1 MSTSVNSS
9 TSTSALSSLSAKTG
23 MAGLVSG
30 LDTESLV
37 ENLTS
42 SNRSKIAKQQQS
54 VQKMEWKQTAYRN
67 VSKALKEFQSK
78 YLDVLSTTNLRSTA
92 SFNTVAASTTS
103 TKLSVAST
111 SAANT
116 GSITITNVT
125 QLATNQTITGA
136 NSATTPLTGTTDA
149 DISGLLNDITADGS
163 KSFLLKLD
171 GQVRTITL
179 DADFVAAAGSTNGEF
194 QTAMQGKIDDAFG
207 KKSVDAGG
215 GSVVNVSLVDGKLGF
230 SASGSQL
237 TVNALSSESATLT
250 KLGLTDGQTDR
261 LDTYETLADLPL
273 ATSATAVDGEFKF
286 SINGKAFS
294 FKTTDSLSS
303 VMSKINSSDA
313 GVTMSYSSITDKFT
327 LTATRSGTGD
337 NVVVEDT
344 SGNLMNAFGLAGI
357 EGVDTVTT
365 AGKNAE
371 LTVNGQAIVR
381 TSNSIQVDGVKI
393 DLLATTDIDEELT
406 ISMKTDTSSL
416 KDTIKNFVEDYNTMI
431 DLMNGLVKENVD
443 SAYPPLTEE
452 QKGDMTEKQIE
463 AWEAKAKVGLLKGDN
478 VLRGITSKMQ
488 SLMYSSATSG
498 GISLYNMGISSAGY
512 AENGKLKIDDEKL
525 ESALETRGSEI
536 KELFSTDITGLGDQL
551 NDIINGAVKTSGVKG
566 TRGSLIELAGYEST
580 LSNTEN
586 SITSSITKTNES
598 ITKLKAQLKTQES
611 YYWNKF
617 SALETALQQLNSQS
631 AMITSFGASS

>member
-1 MSTSVNSS
+1 MSTSVNST
-9 TSTSALSSLSAKTG
+9 TSTTSSLSAKTG
-23 MAGLVSG
+23 MAGLISG
-30 LDTESLV
+30 LDTDTLV

-42 SNRSKIAKQQQS
+42 SSRSKISKQQQS

-78 YLDVLSTTNLRSTA
+78 YLDVLSKTNFRSA
-92 SFNTVAASTTS
+92 SSFNTVAASTTS

-136 NSATTPLTGTTDA
+136 NGATTPLTGTTAA
-149 DISGLLNDITADGS
+149 DISGLLSDITTNGS

-179 DADFVAAAGSTNGEF
+179 DADFVSAAGSTDGEF
-194 QTAMQGKIDDAFG
+194 LTAMQEKIDDAFG

-215 GSVVNVSLVDGKLGF
+215 GSVVNVSLVSGKLGF
-230 SASGSQL
+230 SASGSQM
-237 TVNALSSESATLT
+237 TINALYSDSATLN
-250 KLGLTDGQTDR
+250 KLGLSDGQTDR
-261 LDTYETLADLPL
+261 LNTGHLLGELSFAKDLD
-273 ATSATAVDGEFKF
+273 AGGQFDFT
-286 SINGKAFS
+286 INGKEFS
-294 FKTTDSLSS
+294 FSSTDSLSA
-303 VMSKINSSDA
+303 VMSKVNSSDA

-327 LTATRSGTGD
+327 LTANESGAGD
-337 NVVVEDT
+337 NVVITDT
-344 SGNLMNAFGLAGI
+344 TGNLMGAFGLAGV
-357 EGVDTVTT
+357 EGVDKVTT
-365 AGKNAE
+365 AGLNAE

-381 TSNSIQVDGVKI
+381 TSNSIEVDGVKI
-393 DLLATTDIDEELT
+393 DLLAKTDTNEELK
-406 ISMKTDTSSL
+406 ISMKADTSSL
-416 KDTIKNFVEDYNTMI
+416 KDTIKSFVEDYNTMI

-443 SAYPPLTEE
+443 KDYPPLTET
-452 QKGDMTEKQIE
+452 QKKDMTEKQIE
-463 AWEAKAKVGLLKGDN
+463 AWETKAKVGLLKGDN

-488 SLMYSSATSG
+488 SLMYSSAVSG
-498 GISLYNMGISSAGY
+498 GISLYNMGITSAGY

-525 ESALETRGSEI
+525 DTALETRGAEI
-536 KELFSTDITGLGDQL
+536 KELFSTDTTGLGDQL

-586 SITSSITKTNES
+586 SITSSIAKTNES

>member
-1 MSTSVNSS
+1 MSTSVNST
-9 TSTSALSSLSAKTG
+9 TSTTSSLSAKTG
-23 MAGLVSG
+23 MAGLISG
-30 LDTESLV
+30 LDTDTLV

-42 SNRSKIAKQQQS
+42 SSRSKIAKQQQS

-78 YLDVLSTTNLRSTA
+78 YLDVLSTTNFRSA
-92 SFNTVAASTTS
+92 SAFNTVAASTTS

-125 QLATNQTITGA
+125 QLATNQTITGT
-136 NSATTPLTGTTDA
+136 NGATTPLTGTAAA
-149 DISGLLNDITADGS
+149 DISGLLSDITNGS

-179 DADFVAAAGSTNGEF
+179 DADFVTAAGTNGVDF
-194 QTAMQGKIDDAFG
+194 QTALQDKIDSAFG
-207 KKSVDAGG
+207 EKSGG
-215 GSVVNVSLVDGKLGF
+215 GSVVDVSLVDGKLGF

-237 TVNALSSESATLT
+237 TVNALNSDSATLT

-261 LDTYETLADLPL
+261 LDTYKTLADLSL

-303 VMSKINSSDA
+303 VMSKVNSSDA

-327 LTATRSGTGD
+327 LTSTKSGAGENIVVTD
-337 NVVVEDT
+337 NEAN
-344 SGNLMNAFGLAGI
+344 GLMKAFGLAGV
-357 EGVDTVTT
+357 EGVDKVTT
-365 AGKNAE
+365 AGQNAE

-381 TSNSIQVDGVKI
+381 TSNSIEVDGVKI
-393 DLLATTDIDEELT
+393 DLLATTDTDEELK
-406 ISMKTDTSSL
+406 ISMKTDASSL

-443 SAYPPLTEE
+443 SDYPPLTEQ

-478 VLRGITSKMQ
+478 VLKGITSKMQ

-512 AENGKLKIDDEKL
+512 TENGKLKIDDEKL
-525 ESALETRGSEI
+525 VTALETKGAEI
-536 KELFSTDITGLGDQL
+536 KELFSTDTTGLGDRL

-586 SITSSITKTNES
+586 SITSSITKTNKS
-598 ITKLKAQLKTQES
+598 ITKLKAELKSQES